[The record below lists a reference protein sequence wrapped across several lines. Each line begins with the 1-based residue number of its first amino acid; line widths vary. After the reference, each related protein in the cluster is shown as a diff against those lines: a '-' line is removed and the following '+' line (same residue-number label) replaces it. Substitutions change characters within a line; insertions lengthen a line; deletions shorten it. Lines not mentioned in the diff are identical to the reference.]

1 MPDDLKFK
9 IKTYIEKNFDEL
21 YGQVDESIFVLEL
34 PSTLQ
39 DEIFHHRFHHL
50 IDSFDFL
57 RTCEDRLFVK

>member
-34 PSTLQ
+34 PSTL
-39 DEIFHHRFHHL
+39 
-50 IDSFDFL
+50 
-57 RTCEDRLFVK
+57 